1 MHKVRLN
8 SQRIDNQCIKLFKFL
23 ETPFGDVV
31 TVGDVGKRADAVPHD
46 GQRPMVYPDGLHSE
60 VIDRKRRKV
69 LGKRTGGNLRRAGV
83 TLFGWYKCVRETCGQ
98 GLDYPR
104 FCVERDASA
113 GGPVEW
119 PNVIQPRD
127 VVAMLVGDD
136 NGIKLRETVG
146 EHLVAEVGANIN
158 RDTGILAFYHGRR
171 TEPPIVWIA

>member
-1 MHKVRLN
+1 MHEVRLN
-8 SQRIDNQCIKLFKFL
+8 PQSIDNQCIKIFKFL
-23 ETPFGDVV
+23 ETPFGDMVA
-31 TVGDVGKRADAVPHD
+31 VGDVGKRADAIPHD

-60 VIDRKRRKV
+60 VIDRKGRKV
-69 LGKRTGGNLRRAGV
+69 LGKWAGGNLRRAGV
-83 TLFGWYKCVRETCGQ
+83 ALFGWYKCVRETCGQ
-98 GLDYPR
+98 SLDYPR
-104 FCVERDASA
+104 LRVEGDASA

-146 EHLVAEVGANIN
+146 EHLMAEVRTNIN